1 MSKKNDRG
9 VIVLSALEEDLLTLL
24 LNGKP
29 TYGLEILELLNK
41 ARCKQGISELRIG
54 SLYPTLKRMEEQNLI
69 SGDFKE
75 EVAEFTRRKYYKITN
90 DGVIAISRTRAYR
103 SLLAKE
109 AGNELIP
116 ERDYQTSF

>member
-9 VIVLSALEEDLLTLL
+9 VIILSALEEDLLTLL

-41 ARCKQGISELRIG
+41 ARRKQEISELRVG

-69 SGDFKE
+69 IGEFKE
-75 EVAEFTRRKYYKITN
+75 EIAESTRRKYYKITN
-90 DGVIAISRTRAYR
+90 EGVIAISRTQAYR
-103 SLLAKE
+103 HLLALAQKSE
-109 AGNELIP
+109 NRSITEGS
-116 ERDYQTSF
+116 Y